1 MRVRRLGFT
10 SIITIM
16 FILGWFLNG
25 WSAPPTEERE
35 HYKKEAQEKLKDID
49 RKIDE
54 LQRKSAEMKREAKME
69 FTKDMAELRR
79 KQNAA
84 KREWSKVQGAT
95 ASKWEKGKADMDAAL
110 QDVESTYDRVA
121 SRFKEHKE

>member
-35 HYKKEAQEKLKDID
+35 HYKKEAQEKCF
-49 RKIDE
+49 
-54 LQRKSAEMKREAKME
+54 SVPREGG
-69 FTKDMAELRR
+69 FPF
-79 KQNAA
+79 
-84 KREWSKVQGAT
+84 AT
-95 ASKWEKGKADMDAAL
+95 PVSPTA
-110 QDVESTYDRVA
+110 RVA
-121 SRFKEHKE
+121 SADATQN